1 MAINSLSTGFRPG
14 VCTSSTRPTA
24 PYTGQIIYETDTG
37 QMSVWSGSVWNPINP
52 NANRNLIFNGNFDI
66 WQRGLSFSTDNAATA
81 IYTADRWCARAL
93 YPNSSAVQTIT
104 QETTNI
110 PAGSKFS
117 LKSVVAT
124 AAAVNNSRMQLCY
137 TVEPA
142 DAIRYAGKQ
151 MMLSMQIKAIQNINQ
166 VAVVPAY
173 STTGGKSF
181 DGTSISTNY
190 FTVTTSGF
198 TTCTVSF
205 TLPSAATLTTSGT
218 IGFYL
223 SYTRSS
229 GAAEQIGDGI
239 YLSQVQLEPGNQ
251 ATSFEVRP
259 VGTELALCQRYY
271 WQWNSAAS
279 GENVLA
285 CGAQTGSTTSVFA
298 IHLPVEMRSKPTV
311 AIPTMYVSDQVTF
324 TTLATM
330 QSATNTNANTKTLP
344 IYVSHSAVGAQFRPL
359 WFIALNASG
368 TMNASA
374 EL

>member
-1 MAINSLSTGFRPG
+1 MAINSLSTGWRPG

-24 PYTGQIIYETDTG
+24 PYEGQIIYETDTG

-66 WQRGLSFSTDNAATA
+66 WQRGTSFSTDNAATA

-104 QETTNI
+104 QESTNI

-117 LKSVVAT
+117 LKSVIAT
-124 AAAVNNSRMQLCY
+124 AAVVNNSRMQLCY

-205 TLPSAATLTTSGT
+205 TLPSATTLTTSGT

-229 GAAEQIGDGI
+229 GAAEQVGDGI

-251 ATSFEVRP
+251 VTSFEVRP
-259 VGTELALCQRYY
+259 FRTELALCQRYY
-271 WQWNSAAS
+271 EKSYD
-279 GENVLA
+279 
-285 CGAQTGSTTSVFA
+285 TD
-298 IHLPVEMRSKPTV
+298 TV
-311 AIPTMYVSDQVTF
+311 PG
-324 TTLATM
+324 
-330 QSATNTNANTKTLP
+330 TNTNAGLYLISGSSDVNGNQFVNILFEVPKRYNGYTMTY
-344 IYVSHSAVGAQFRPL
+344 YV
-359 WFIALNASG
+359 NSG
-368 TMNASA
+368 W
-374 EL
+374 LLVVR

>member
-14 VCTSSTRPTA
+14 VCTSGTRPTA

-66 WQRGLSFSTDNAATA
+66 WQRGTSFSTDNAATA

-104 QETTNI
+104 QESTNI

-117 LKSVVAT
+117 LKSVIAT
-124 AAAVNNSRMQLCY
+124 AAGVNNSRMQLCY

-166 VAVVPAY
+166 VAVIPAY

-223 SYTRSS
+223 VYTRSS
-229 GAAEQIGDGI
+229 GAAEQVGDGI

-251 ATSFEVRP
+251 ATQFEVRP
-259 VGTELALCQRYY
+259 YSTELALCQRYFSNN
-271 WQWNSAAS
+271 QAATMVYNPS
-279 GENVLA
+279 
-285 CGAQTGSTTSVFA
+285 TTTSVGGIVQGFQTMRATPSVYNLIVTAGA
-298 IHLPVEMRSKPTV
+298 IVIPWVAYYNITGLSVTGASTPGSVYVE
-311 AIPTMYVSDQVTF
+311 F
-324 TTLATM
+324 G
-330 QSATNTNANTKTLP
+330 TNSGIAGRTAMLFANTIQL
-344 IYVSHSAVGAQFRPL
+344 A
-359 WFIALNASG
+359 
-368 TMNASA
+368 A

>member
-1 MAINSLSTGFRPG
+1 MGISASLGSSALLPAGLGFRN
-14 VCTSSTRPTA
+14 V
-24 PYTGQIIYETDTG
+24 
-37 QMSVWSGSVWNPINP
+37 VIN
-52 NANRNLIFNGNFDI
+52 GGFDV
-66 WQRGLSFSTDNAATA
+66 WQRGTSFSTNNAATA

-104 QETTNI
+104 QESTNI
-110 PAGSKFS
+110 TAGSKFS

-124 AAAVNNSRMQLCY
+124 AAVVNNSRMQLCY

-166 VAVVPAY
+166 VAVIPTY

-181 DGTSISTNY
+181 DGTAISTNY

-223 SYTRSS
+223 IYTRSS
-229 GAAEQIGDGI
+229 GAAEQVGDGI
-239 YLSQVQLEPGNQ
+239 YLSQVQLEQNYQP
-251 ATSFEVRP
+251 TPFEQRP
-259 VGTELALCQRYY
+259 IGVELELCQRYY
-271 WQWNSAAS
+271 EDS
-279 GENVLA
+279 V
-285 CGAQTGSTTSVFA
+285 TTTSTIGANVGLGGNTYCAPTFFKVTKRIPPTSVNGANDTSGNIRMWNNLGAAGSVSYFQGAWTNVHTSMTMDWYGTWGFA
-298 IHLPVEMRSKPTV
+298 LTTTGGLTDADIV
-311 AIPTMYVSDQVTF
+311 A
-324 TTLATM
+324 
-330 QSATNTNANTKTLP
+330 
-344 IYVSHSAVGAQFRPL
+344 FRY
-359 WFIALNASG
+359 AY
-368 TMNASA
+368 SA

>member
-1 MAINSLSTGFRPG
+1 MGISSSLGSSALLPAGLGFRN
-14 VCTSSTRPTA
+14 V
-24 PYTGQIIYETDTG
+24 
-37 QMSVWSGSVWNPINP
+37 VIN
-52 NANRNLIFNGNFDI
+52 GGFDV
-66 WQRGLSFSTDNAATA
+66 WQRGTSFSTNNAATA

-104 QETTNI
+104 QESTNI

-124 AAAVNNSRMQLCY
+124 AAVVNNSRMQLCY

-166 VAVVPAY
+166 VAVIPTY

-181 DGTSISTNY
+181 DGTAISTNY

-223 SYTRSS
+223 IYTRSS
-229 GAAEQIGDGI
+229 GAAEQVGDGI
-239 YLSQVQLEPGNQ
+239 YLSQVQLEQNYQP
-251 ATSFEVRP
+251 TPFEQRP
-259 VGTELALCQRYY
+259 YGVELALCQRYY
-271 WQWNSAAS
+271 QRRS
-279 GENVLA
+279 G
-285 CGAQTGSTTSVFA
+285 TGSTAYTSLGGFGSFGSTTAADFDFVLPVVMRVVPHTLDYHSVSGFIGSTSSASYTSTGLNIQTATATSSVFA
-298 IHLPVEMRSKPTV
+298 I
-311 AIPTMYVSDQVTF
+311 
-324 TTLATM
+324 TLSGM
-330 QSATNTNANTKTLP
+330 
-344 IYVSHSAVGAQFRPL
+344 
-359 WFIALNASG
+359 SG
-368 TMNASA
+368 TAGLSVRLLVNNSTSGYLGWSA